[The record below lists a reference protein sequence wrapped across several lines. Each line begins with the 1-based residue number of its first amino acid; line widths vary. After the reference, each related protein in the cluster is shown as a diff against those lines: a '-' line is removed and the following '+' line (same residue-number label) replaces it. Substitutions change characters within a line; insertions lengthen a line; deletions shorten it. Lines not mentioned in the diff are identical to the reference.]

1 MTIPKALLRIVRR
14 KIYAEAKIGHRRGGK
29 NFPPKKSEM
38 FGIYKL
44 FSDAYKRRRYPD
56 MYYIARAILHFARS
70 RSFTKLAQL
79 ASFER
84 RFGNQRL
91 GFLLQNAIRTLG
103 VGAMRELDFDG
114 EQVTAVVPKTWASS
128 K

>member
-1 MTIPKALLRIVRR
+1 MLKQRLVIVVEE
-14 KIYAEAKIGHRRGGK
+14 KTEI
-29 NFPPKKSEM
+29 

-56 MYYIARAILHFARS
+56 MYYIARAILHFTRS

-91 GFLLQNAIRTLG
+91 GFLLQNVIHTLG

-114 EQVTAVVPKTWASS
+114 EQVSSIVPKTRASS
-128 K
+128 N